1 MCKTALLL
9 LLEAWLLTVSPTA
22 TDYGSNHNWPAS

>member
-9 LLEAWLLTVSPTA
+9 LLEAWLLTVSPA
-22 TDYGSNHNWPAS
+22 VTDYRSNHD